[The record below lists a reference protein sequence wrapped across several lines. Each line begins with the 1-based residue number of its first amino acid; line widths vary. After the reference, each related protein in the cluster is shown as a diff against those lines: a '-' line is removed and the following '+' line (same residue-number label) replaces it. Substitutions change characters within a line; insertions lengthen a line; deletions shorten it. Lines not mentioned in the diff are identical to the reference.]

1 MVPVKCN
8 DARPVRHHPPLRRGD
23 EEYFVMRKDVL
34 QWVIPVLLAV
44 GLAGALWF
52 YWWQSGRPEGDIEPD
67 STALPEPE
75 EQAPPA
81 GPVHPLEAPG
91 KEAAGKPGLRPLPP
105 LEDSDEYFRIEL
117 SDVFGEALGEQLVER
132 SLIERIVAT
141 VDNLPR
147 ERIADRIRPMSGVSG
162 RLAVNAGEKEGE
174 YILAPENY
182 ERYDA
187 LVGIV
192 AGADVT
198 EMEQLYRRFFPL
210 FQKAYVELGYPQGY
224 FNDRVI
230 EVIDHL
236 LATPQPRGPLL
247 LVRPHVLYE
256 YANPE
261 LEKLSPGQKVLLR
274 MGNEHSAKV
283 KEKLREFRS
292 RIVIE

>member
-1 MVPVKCN
+1 
-8 DARPVRHHPPLRRGD
+8 
-23 EEYFVMRKDVL
+23 MRKDVL
-34 QWVIPVLLAV
+34 QWLVPVLLAV

-52 YWWQSGRPEGDIEPD
+52 YWLQSGRPAGDIDPPD
-67 STALPEPE
+67 RTELPEPDDE
-75 EQAPPA
+75 APPA

-91 KEAAGKPGLRPLPP
+91 EEAAERSELRALPP

-117 SDVFGEALGEQLVER
+117 SDLFGEGLGEQLVER

-147 ERIADRIRPMSGVSG
+147 EQIADRIKPMSGISG
-162 RLAVNAGEKEGE
+162 QLAVNGGETDGE
-174 YILAPENY
+174 YVLAPENY
-182 ERYDA
+182 DRYDA
-187 LVGIV
+187 LVGMV
-192 AGADVT
+192 AGADIT
-198 EMEQLYRRFFPL
+198 GMEELYRRFFPL

-236 LATPQPRGPLL
+236 LATPEPEGPLT

-256 YANPE
+256 YADPE
-261 LEKLSPGQKVLLR
+261 LEKLSPGQKLLLR
-274 MGNEHSAKV
+274 MGNEHSATI

-292 RIVIE
+292 RIVVGSESGQAPDSRR

>member
-1 MVPVKCN
+1 
-8 DARPVRHHPPLRRGD
+8 VRDHAPLRCGD
-23 EEYFVMRKDVL
+23 EEYFTMRKDVL
-34 QWVIPVLLAV
+34 QWLVPVVLAV

-52 YWWQSGRPEGDIEPD
+52 YWWQSGRQAGDIEPPVR
-67 STALPEPE
+67 TELPEPE
-75 EQAPPA
+75 DEAPA

-91 KEAAGKPGLRPLPP
+91 EETAEQELRPLPP

-117 SDVFGEALGEQLVER
+117 SHLFGEALGEQLVER

-147 ERIADRIRPMSGVSG
+147 EQIADRIKPMSGVSG
-162 RLAVNAGEKEGE
+162 QLVVNNGEKEGE
-174 YILAPENY
+174 FILAPQNY

-187 LVGIV
+187 LVGMI

-198 EMEQLYRRFFPL
+198 EMEELYRRFFPL

-236 LATPQPRGPLL
+236 LATPQPEGPLT

-256 YANPE
+256 YADPE
-261 LEKLSPGQKVLLR
+261 LEKLSPGQKLLLR
-274 MGNEHSAKV
+274 MGNEHSATV

-292 RIVIE
+292 RIVVDY